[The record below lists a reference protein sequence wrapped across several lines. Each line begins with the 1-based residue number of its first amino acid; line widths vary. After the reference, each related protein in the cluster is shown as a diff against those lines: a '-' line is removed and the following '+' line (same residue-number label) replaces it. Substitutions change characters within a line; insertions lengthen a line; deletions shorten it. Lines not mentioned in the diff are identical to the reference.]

1 MLSVLHRTTTLPL
14 KLFGLSQGRTVVLGL
29 VTPISNAR
37 LLSFNSPA
45 QLSRKERE
53 IMR

>member
-1 MLSVLHRTTTLPL
+1 MLSVLHRTTTMPL

-29 VTPISNAR
+29 ITPISNVR
-37 LLSFNSPA
+37 PLSFNTPA